1 MIIISFPLRLILLAC
16 CVAWPSAALPQA
28 QVKAPVRTVKGQV
41 LTSTSLPS
49 IRLKFDKHFKYA
61 GTQKFVLYGRS
72 QAEQFFFVDADKNGQ
87 IRRMYMVQ
95 FEGYLPNVSATYDY
109 AVTETVTLH
118 GQTYIANSDSVPN
131 VSALLKQEPES
142 DAARAVAFLT
152 NKGFHLPESLQYRRF
167 VRLVDAAKRNELILI
182 YIEVANATTSAATQ
196 KPDNEFPARA
206 LEGVHVINK

>member
-1 MIIISFPLRLILLAC
+1 
-16 CVAWPSAALPQA
+16 
-28 QVKAPVRTVKGQV
+28 VKGQV

-95 FEGYLPNVSATYDY
+95 FEGYLPNINATYDY

-131 VSALLKQEPES
+131 VSDLLKQEPES

-152 NKGFHLPESLQYRRF
+152 NQGFHLPESLQYRRF

>member
-1 MIIISFPLRLILLAC
+1 MIIISSRLRLVLLAC
-16 CVAWPSAALPQA
+16 CVAWPSAALAQA
-28 QVKAPVRTVKGQV
+28 QVQAPLRTVKGQV

-72 QAEQFFFVDADKNGQ
+72 QAEQFFFIDTDRNGQ
-87 IRRMYMVQ
+87 IKRMYLVQ
-95 FEGYLPNVSATYDY
+95 FEGYLPNIDATYDY
-109 AVTETVTLH
+109 AVTETVALG

-152 NKGFHLPESLQYRRF
+152 NKGFHLPESLKYRRF
-167 VRLVDAAKRNELILI
+167 VRLVDDAKRNEFILL
-182 YIEVANATTSAATQ
+182 YIEVANTATSAATQ
-196 KPDNEFPARA
+196 KPDNEFSARA
-206 LEGVHVINK
+206 LQGVQFPNQ